1 MSTSLHN
8 PARVCVIMVHGKW
21 TEERA
26 LPRPTCHHQP
36 ETGALE
42 LFAGLGASLA
52 SVVQNATEHGHSV
65 WTNLTSGTQLLPI
78 SETEE
83 HRPAAAGSRLYT
95 SKTRRPPDGE
105 ASSASG
111 SPLPSS
117 RSLATTVARF
127 GGAADSYKVSRPE
140 ATPKIRRSSLTAS
153 TDGSIKM
160 PKAPDLCDKATRSKI
175 DRWMSQAAV
184 QCPEP
189 RAKIPVDQLFSAPFA
204 SASTTEASRPL
215 TPFGF

>member
-1 MSTSLHN
+1 M
-8 PARVCVIMVHGKW
+8 MVHGKW

-26 LPRPTCHHQP
+26 LPRPSRHGEP
-36 ETGALE
+36 GTGALE

-52 SVVQNATEHGHSV
+52 SVVQNATEQGQIGLNLSV
-65 WTNLTSGTQLLPI
+65 SGMWTNLSNIASGTQLLPI
-78 SETEE
+78 SETEQ

-127 GGAADSYKVSRPE
+127 GGATDSYKVSRPE
-140 ATPKIRRSSLTAS
+140 APPNIRRSSLQAS
-153 TDGSIKM
+153 TDGLIKM

-184 QCPEP
+184 QYPEP
-189 RAKIPVDQLFSAPFA
+189 RAKISVDQWFSAPFA
-204 SASTTEASRPL
+204 SASTAEASRPL